1 MRGVPAFFGGRSM
14 KKWYLFFL
22 SLILAA
28 CSASTGTP
36 QPAPTVI
43 PPAEGMGVLSGQ
55 IQVPAGAW
63 EESKLYVYAATFY
76 GDEQNRGFYML
87 DPTRDPAAELGTD
100 GIFELRDLKPQ
111 KYVLVV
117 GPTAEQGR
125 LVAGEDNL
133 PRIFE
138 VTAGQVIQTGSLPLV
153 K

>member
-1 MRGVPAFFGGRSM
+1 M
-14 KKWYLFFL
+14 KKWCLFFFL
-22 SLILAA
+22 SLILTA
-28 CSASTGTP
+28 CSASAGVP

-43 PPAEGMGVLSGQ
+43 PPAAGLGVLSGQ
-55 IQVPAGAW
+55 IQASTGPW
-63 EESKLYVYAATFY
+63 EESRLYVYAATFY

-117 GPTAEQGR
+117 GPTAEQGL
-125 LVAGEDNL
+125 LVVDEENQ

-138 VTAGQVIQTGSLPLV
+138 VLADEVIQAGSLSLAR
-153 K
+153 